1 MVTHDRTGAGLLDA
15 LVAVAGFRRG
25 SLRGQCGPKAL
36 RFHRCSR
43 TPHRRLSALPRGQRQ
58 GASNQKPGVDQGFAD
73 QPLCRGSDRARSSVR
88 LRALRLHF
96 HAAHPFLGRGRARHG
111 TFFRTVGSVDS
122 QQRCSQCGCLLP
134 RAGTDV
140 GHLVLRLPATS
151 APRRRPPAPA
161 DPSHRHRRVVAEKK
175 HRQFVAVI
183 VDHDNRCVLEVLAN
197 REKATVLAY
206 LKKAKEE
213 GLLALVEEVTTDM
226 WDAYVE
232 AAREAFG
239 NEVVITID
247 RFHVMKN
254 FQECLTGARRE
265 LQRKLSEG
273 ERERLKGSRWL
284 WATNPEN
291 LTPEKRQE
299 RAVLAQQFPELG
311 KLADQRESLRA
322 LFNDASIRYP
332 AEGRKRLQAWMEQVK
347 ALGLSALN
355 KFCKTLGNWLDKIA
369 NYFRSRSSNGR
380 TEGLNHGLR
389 AILWRAYGMTNF
401 ENFRLR
407 VLHCFGFGSK

>member
-1 MVTHDRTGAGLLDA
+1 M
-15 LVAVAGFRRG
+15 
-25 SLRGQCGPKAL
+25 
-36 RFHRCSR
+36 
-43 TPHRRLSALPRGQRQ
+43 
-58 GASNQKPGVDQGFAD
+58 
-73 QPLCRGSDRARSSVR
+73 
-88 LRALRLHF
+88 
-96 HAAHPFLGRGRARHG
+96 
-111 TFFRTVGSVDS
+111 
-122 QQRCSQCGCLLP
+122 
-134 RAGTDV
+134 
-140 GHLVLRLPATS
+140 
-151 APRRRPPAPA
+151 
-161 DPSHRHRRVVAEKK
+161 
-175 HRQFVAVI
+175 I
-183 VDHDNRCVLEVLAN
+183 VDHDNQCVLEVLEN

-206 LKKAKEE
+206 LKKAKAE

-232 AAREAFG
+232 AARAAFG
-239 NEVVITID
+239 DAVAVTID

-265 LQRKLSEG
+265 LQRQLSEK
-273 ERERLKGSRWL
+273 EREQLKGSRWL
-284 WATNPEN
+284 WVTNLEN

-299 RAVLAQQFPELG
+299 LEALKQQFPELG

-322 LFNDASIRYP
+322 IFNDATIRQP
-332 AEGRKRLQAWMEQVK
+332 AEGRQRLQTWMEQVR

-355 KFCKTLGNWLDKIA
+355 KFCKTLENWMDKIA

-407 VLHCFGFGSK
+407 VLHCFG

>member
-1 MVTHDRTGAGLLDA
+1 M
-15 LVAVAGFRRG
+15 
-25 SLRGQCGPKAL
+25 
-36 RFHRCSR
+36 
-43 TPHRRLSALPRGQRQ
+43 
-58 GASNQKPGVDQGFAD
+58 
-73 QPLCRGSDRARSSVR
+73 
-88 LRALRLHF
+88 
-96 HAAHPFLGRGRARHG
+96 
-111 TFFRTVGSVDS
+111 
-122 QQRCSQCGCLLP
+122 
-134 RAGTDV
+134 
-140 GHLVLRLPATS
+140 
-151 APRRRPPAPA
+151 
-161 DPSHRHRRVVAEKK
+161 
-175 HRQFVAVI
+175 I
-183 VDHDNRCVLEVLAN
+183 VDHDNQRVLEVLEN

-206 LKKAKEE
+206 LQQAKAA

-239 NEVVITID
+239 NDVAITID

-273 ERERLKGSRWL
+273 EREQLKGSRWL
-284 WATNPEN
+284 WATNQEN
-291 LTPEKRQE
+291 LTAEKRHQLV
-299 RAVLAQQFPELG
+299 ALKQQFPELG

-322 LFNDASIRYP
+322 LFNDTTIRQP

-355 KFCKTLGNWLDKIA
+355 KFCKTLDHWMDKIA

-380 TEGLNHGLR
+380 TEGFNHGLR